1 MTPKRRQYGSG
12 GLRQRADGK
21 WVGTIEAGYTPRGT
35 RRRVSVVAATQAEA
49 KRKLAAKQ
57 RALDADGAAP
67 TSGRATVKTWA
78 DTWLPIHAAK
88 VRPSTYTTDAG
99 AVRKWIVPTIGAK
112 RLDSLTPGD
121 VRALHVAIRKAGLT
135 STTARQAHWVLVG
148 MLKAALIEGHRV
160 PPNVLLVKAPAP
172 AAHDRDAIP
181 LDDVKAIMAEAAKGN
196 GARWVMAL
204 LQGMRQAEVLGLT
217 WDAIDL
223 ERGTVDV
230 SWQLQSLP
238 YLDKADRSKGYRV
251 PDGHEARHLIHAYH
265 LTRPKTHSGQRIIPL
280 VPWTVAALRRWRDDG
295 WTDNP
300 WGLLW
305 TDIDTRYGREEVRP
319 LRAAVDRAAWVAL
332 QERAGVSHT
341 NGRPYVLHEARH
353 TTASLLL
360 ELGVDPKVIEAIMGH
375 SSILT
380 TRGYMH
386 VSDLLSRRAMEDMA
400 AKMGLQI
407 EG

>member
-1 MTPKRRQYGSG
+1 MARRQYGSG

-35 RRRVSVVAATQAEA
+35 RRRVSVVADTKAEA

-57 RALDADGAAP
+57 RALDTDGAAP
-67 TSGRATVKTWA
+67 TSGRATVKTWS

-99 AVRKWIVPTIGAK
+99 AVRKWIVPAIGAK
-112 RLDSLTPGD
+112 RLDTLTPGD
-121 VRALHVAIRKAGLT
+121 VRAVHVAIRKAGKS
-135 STTARQAHWVLVG
+135 STTARQAHWVLMG
-148 MLKAALIEGHRV
+148 MLKAALLEGHRV
-160 PPNVLLVKAPAP
+160 PPNVLLVQAPVK

-181 LDDVKAIMAEAAKGN
+181 IDDVKAILAEAAKGN

-223 ERGTVDV
+223 DRGTMDV

-238 YLDKADRSKGYRV
+238 YADRDAGTFRV

-280 VPWTVAALRRWRDDG
+280 VPWTVAALRRWREDG
-295 WTDNP
+295 WTENP

-305 TDIDTRYGREEVRP
+305 TDIDTRYGRKEVRP
-319 LRAAVDRAAWVAL
+319 LRASVDRAAWADL
-332 QERAGVSHT
+332 QERAGVAHPS
-341 NGRPYVLHEARH
+341 GRPYVLHEARH
-353 TTASLLL
+353 ATASLLL

-386 VSDLLSRRAMEDMA
+386 VSDLLSRRAMEEMA